1 MNRFMFLADI
11 NNMLTPESLAAL
23 AVFVLANLAA
33 ASSGAVF
40 RPGDWYASL
49 AKPTWT
55 PPNWAFPVVW
65 SVLFVFNA
73 VAGWLVW
80 MAAGAGA
87 AGPLT
92 VYGLSLVIN
101 ASWSGVF
108 FGARRM
114 GLGFVI
120 VAALWLSIVLVMVV
134 FAPVSPL
141 AAGLIAPYLAWVT
154 IASALNLKVWQLNSP
169 HPASK

>member
-1 MNRFMFLADI
+1 MMI
-11 NNMLTPESLAAL
+11 TPEHLVAL

-40 RPGDWYASL
+40 RPGAWYAAL
-49 AKPTWT
+49 AKPSWT

-65 SVLFVFNA
+65 SVLFVLNA

-80 MAAGAGA
+80 TAAGAAA
-87 AGPLT
+87 AGPLAI
-92 VYGLSLVIN
+92 YGASLLIN

-120 VAALWLSIVLVMVV
+120 VVMLWLSIAAVMAA
-134 FAPVSPL
+134 FAPIRPL
-141 AAGLIAPYLAWVT
+141 AAGLIAPYLVWVT
-154 IASALNLKVWQLNSP
+154 IAAALNLRVWQLNP
-169 HPASK
+169 TARLRA